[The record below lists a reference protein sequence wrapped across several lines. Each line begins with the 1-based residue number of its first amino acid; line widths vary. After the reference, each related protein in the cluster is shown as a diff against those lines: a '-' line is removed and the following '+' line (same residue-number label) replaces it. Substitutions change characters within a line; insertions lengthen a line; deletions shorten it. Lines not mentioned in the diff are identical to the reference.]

1 MGASVQ
7 RCPEDGGRA
16 GGGSTTRPAA
26 RSAGDRG
33 GNSVDRARVLVVCG
47 NLITAETVTI
57 ALNQLTFAARFVVP
71 VTVAHLEDLVDW
83 RPVAAL
89 VDVES
94 VDAPVAAK
102 SIAILCGAGVAVV
115 ALSGRRDSAIVA
127 RCLTAG
133 ATTVVDKG
141 APLSLLTEVMHR
153 VATGRPVLED
163 GERGRLVFSTAG
175 RVRTGDS
182 RLAAFDILTTRE
194 RFVLAELMDGHVA
207 EVIAARSCVAVSTVR
222 SQIKSILQ
230 KLGVNSQLAA
240 AALARNAGWTLGR
253 AVHDPGAPASRRYSF
268 GSAPDARAAHVFD
281 ESA

>member
-1 MGASVQ
+1 M
-7 RCPEDGGRA
+7 
-16 GGGSTTRPAA
+16 TRPTA
-26 RSAGDRG
+26 RGA
-33 GNSVDRARVLVVCG
+33 GNSVDRERVLVVCG
-47 NLITAETVTI
+47 NLIIAETVTI
-57 ALNQLTFAARFVVP
+57 ALNQLTFSARFVVP

-102 SIAILCGAGVAVV
+102 SIAVLCAAGVAVV
-115 ALSGRRDSAIVA
+115 ALSGRRDSAVVA

-153 VATGRPVLED
+153 VTTGSPVLEQ
-163 GERGRLVFSTAG
+163 GERDRLVFSSAG
-175 RVRTGDS
+175 RARTGDS

-194 RFVLAELMDGHVA
+194 RFVLAELMDGRVA
-207 EVIAARSCVAVSTVR
+207 EVIAAQSCFAVSTVR

-240 AALARNAGWTLGR
+240 AALARNAGWTLER
-253 AVHDPGAPASRRYSF
+253 AVRDPGGSASRHHPF
-268 GSAPDARAAHVFD
+268 GAAAGARATREFGA
-281 ESA
+281 SA